1 MVRKSGSCQTSQMW
15 TICSTEKFRKFQ
27 KKNQMELKVLER
39 NFQKFGNTLQGCPLF
54 WIFEKNFLEFQT
66 RSFGQM
72 ERPLAVIGDC
82 HWVKTKISIFHDCSF
97 GQLGVKDNKGQ
108 FEWHYTRCWE
118 YKSISNNFIKYT
130 YLSIH
135 CQVPVS
141 KVINTTRHYCHVVLC
156 YLIDRVAWT
165 MNIWFMLALYTC
177 TSLPTFMKLGHM
189 FCKIVFFIPFGTN
202 KLLLLLLLQCIITRT
217 ALLISEIIIFFF
229 LFWWRAQCLE
239 SSLKH
244 AVFFWKKITFSALPS
259 SLGPPLFCLMH
270 FVVSDTSD
278 STWVIKA

>member
-1 MVRKSGSCQTSQMW
+1 MNHLFNWKIPKIPKEKSNGT
-15 TICSTEKFRKFQ
+15 K
-27 KKNQMELKVLER
+27 
-39 NFQKFGNTLQGCPLF
+39 
-54 WIFEKNFLEFQT
+54 
-66 RSFGQM
+66 SFGKKFSKIWQYLVRLSSFF
-72 ERPLAVIGDC
+72 EFLKKISLNFKPEVLVKWKVPSAVIGEC
-82 HWVKTKISIFHDCSF
+82 HGVKTNISIFHDCSF

-135 CQVPVS
+135 CQVPVN

-189 FCKIVFFIPFGTN
+189 FCKIVFLS
-202 KLLLLLLLQCIITRT
+202 LLVQINCCYCCCCNVSLHVQHCWLV
-217 ALLISEIIIFFF
+217 
-229 LFWWRAQCLE
+229 FWWRAQCLE

-244 AVFFWKKITFSALPS
+244 AVFFWKKITFSALPF
-259 SLGPPLFCLMH
+259 SLGPPLFCLVH